1 MTRLPFLACALLL
14 AACSAAPVGTTAT
27 TAQSPREVDVTV
39 LNTYA
44 AALATASGAIDS
56 GKLAAG
62 TQRQI
67 AAASDATTK
76 AVEAYSAEA
85 MKCVRDQT
93 TGIVGDAPADAA
105 AGVHCAPSTVT
116 ELLAAANT
124 QIGTLTGLLTA
135 FGFKVSTGSGS

>member
-1 MTRLPFLACALLL
+1 MTRLSLLACALLL
-14 AACSAAPVGTTAT
+14 AACSAAPVGTTANT
-27 TAQSPREVDVTV
+27 TQSPREVDVTV

-93 TGIVGDAPADAA
+93 TGVVGDAPNLA

-135 FGFKVSTGSGS
+135 FGFKVAAQ